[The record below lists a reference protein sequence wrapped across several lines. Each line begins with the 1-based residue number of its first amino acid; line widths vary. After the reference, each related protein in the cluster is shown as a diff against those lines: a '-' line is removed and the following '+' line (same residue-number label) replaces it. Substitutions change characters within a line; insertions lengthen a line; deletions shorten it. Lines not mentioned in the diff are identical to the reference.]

1 MMSPDPLST
10 AVSAA
15 LVAGYWAGSA
25 HVLERAELMVD
36 QWARKHAVR
45 RAFTRRRH
53 VRWWLA
59 QLWFAAQI
67 AYDFVFAPR
76 ATVRHIR
83 EVRRQRRGA
92 RRPAPQV
99 VITGPRPADDSRQ
112 QGAQQ

>member
-1 MMSPDPLST
+1 MLSA

-25 HVLERAELMVD
+25 HVLERRERTID
-36 QWARKHAVR
+36 RWARKHAVR

-53 VRWWLA
+53 LHWWLA
-59 QLWFAAQI
+59 QLWFAGRI
-67 AYDFVFAPR
+67 AYDFVLAPV

-83 EVRRQRRGA
+83 EVRQQRRET
-92 RRPAPQV
+92 RQSVPPVTIVDVRPAVSGQ
-99 VITGPRPADDSRQ
+99 Q